1 MSRFI
6 LRPLARKDLR
16 AIWRYSVENWG
27 TVKADSYLRDI
38 NQFIARIADRPD
50 FGKSCDHVRTGY
62 FKANM
67 GSHVLFFTHLPDGIM
82 VERVLHQSMDFTRHL

>member
-27 TVKADSYLRDI
+27 TAKADAYIRDI
-38 NQFIARIADRPD
+38 NKFITRTTDRPD
-50 FGKSCDHVRTGY
+50 FAKSCDHIRAGY
-62 FKANM
+62 FKANI
-67 GSHVLFFTHLPDGIM
+67 GSHVVFFTQVPEGIM